1 MIVKMRQNANEQELK
16 TVRDFLERKGFT
28 LKDVSSEH
36 VWIFGIIGDTSTLDP
51 TDLRVFDGVE
61 TVIRVQSPF
70 KQVSRDFK
78 AHDTVVRVKEGIEI
92 GGDAPA
98 VIAGPCSVESYEQL
112 STIAA
117 HLSKQGVRIL
127 RGGAYKPRTSPYTF
141 QGLGL
146 EGLKIMRKVAD
157 RHGMAVISEIPS
169 ADLLETFEQYVDIIQ
184 IGARNMQNFYLL
196 KALGKSKTPVM
207 LKRGL
212 SSTIEEWLM
221 SAEYIVSSGNENV
234 ILCERGIRTFE
245 TYTRNTLDLS
255 AVLAAQS
262 LSHLPVI
269 VDPSHA
275 AGRWRMVEK
284 LSKAAVSVEADGI
297 MVEVHHNPEEA
308 LSDGA
313 QSLKLDTFDTMMESL
328 RKLSDAL
335 GRPIK

>member
-1 MIVKMRQNANEQELK
+1 MIVKMRQNANEHELK
-16 TVRDFLERKGFT
+16 TVRDFLEKRGFT

-51 TDLRVFDGVE
+51 ADLRVFDGVE
-61 TVIRVQSPF
+61 NVIRVQSPF

-78 AHDTVVRVKEGIEI
+78 AHDTVIRVKEGIEI
-92 GGDAPA
+92 GGETPA

-112 STIAA
+112 STIAT
-117 HLSKQGVRIL
+117 HLDGQGVKIL

-141 QGLGL
+141 QGLGK
-146 EGLKIMRKVAD
+146 EGLEIMRKVAD
-157 RHGMAVISEIPS
+157 DHGMAVISEIPS
-169 ADLLETFEQYVDIIQ
+169 ADLLETFEKYVDIIQ

-196 KALGKSKTPVM
+196 KALGQSKKPVM

-297 MVEVHHNPEEA
+297 MVEVHHKPEEA

-313 QSLKLDTFDTMMESL
+313 QSLKLDTFDTMMDSL

-335 GRPIK
+335 GRPLK